1 MNKIKQ
7 KIFTFFREIVKGVIE
22 EREKRNLSMYSDLAR
37 LILDCKTGKLS
48 IQTIDFLS
56 RMDINPEEFNK

>member
-22 EREKRNLSMYSDLAR
+22 EREKRNLSMYSDLAM
-37 LILDCKTGKLS
+37 LILDCKTGRLS